1 MRSEEGLMRK
11 IVEEREQQRRR
22 EEEEPA
28 EGKTAIFYLWTF
40 FGLKCNFSELGL
52 SHDKA

>member
-22 EEEEPA
+22 EEEQGER
-28 EGKTAIFYLWTF
+28 
-40 FGLKCNFSELGL
+40 LKDMVSMRGTKRSL
-52 SHDKA
+52 